1 VYFALLFLLL
11 LSVSG
16 GAHGNQPAPGSLPQ
30 LLRCYVTPLGGA
42 YRPEGAAATM
52 TVVNDGGM
60 CVVNNWGPNGR
71 TRSASGTITTSP
83 AHGRADFVAPL
94 ARYFPERGYTG
105 PDEFA
110 YEATALDADGVAVT
124 MHVRVTVKVVTERFP
139 PPVQPVRLGS
149 GIMPPRQLKDVRPVF
164 PPEAQRAGMQGV
176 VILEATVGA
185 DGKVTDARVMRS
197 VPMLDSAAL
206 DAVRQWEYTPT
217 LINGQAVPIIMT
229 VSVSFGMQA
238 PLPPAAATA
247 APALPAPSTPTA
259 LPPVE
264 TAGLARS
271 KDSELEL
278 GLQALE
284 RRQFEEAL
292 KIYKR
297 TSDARGKQCA
307 DCFFGMALAYEG
319 LGAAKN
325 VAESCDRA
333 IALGAGNTPL
343 VVQAHQHK
351 GIALQM
357 IGEYKDPKR
366 LSEAEAEFRLA
377 LALDPD
383 GAFLHYHLG
392 VVLMQLQRDSEGVEE
407 LKKELA
413 VRPRSVHADETARLI
428 DNPRRAR
435 ELYAPDVS
443 LVTLAR
449 EFVELK
455 DLHGKVV
462 VLDFWGTWCP
472 PCVKAV
478 PDLRDLQKKHGK
490 DAFALIGISSD
501 TDEQILRDFV
511 AKNQMEWTQYWDRD
525 RKVQQIYG
533 IRAWPTYI
541 VIDREGV
548 IRLRTTGNNP
558 TEYSRLVS
566 EVKRQLKAA
575 SRAGS

>member
-1 VYFALLFLLL
+1 
-11 LSVSG
+11 
-16 GAHGNQPAPGSLPQ
+16 
-30 LLRCYVTPLGGA
+30 
-42 YRPEGAAATM
+42 
-52 TVVNDGGM
+52 
-60 CVVNNWGPNGR
+60 
-71 TRSASGTITTSP
+71 
-83 AHGRADFVAPL
+83 
-94 ARYFPERGYTG
+94 
-105 PDEFA
+105 
-110 YEATALDADGVAVT
+110 
-124 MHVRVTVKVVTERFP
+124 
-139 PPVQPVRLGS
+139 
-149 GIMPPRQLKDVRPVF
+149 
-164 PPEAQRAGMQGV
+164 
-176 VILEATVGA
+176 
-185 DGKVTDARVMRS
+185 
-197 VPMLDSAAL
+197 
-206 DAVRQWEYTPT
+206 
-217 LINGQAVPIIMT
+217 
-229 VSVSFGMQA
+229 
-238 PLPPAAATA
+238 
-247 APALPAPSTPTA
+247 
-259 LPPVE
+259 
-264 TAGLARS
+264 
-271 KDSELEL
+271 
-278 GLQALE
+278 
-284 RRQFEEAL
+284 
-292 KIYKR
+292 
-297 TSDARGKQCA
+297 
-307 DCFFGMALAYEG
+307 MALAYEG

-357 IGEYKDPKR
+357 IGEYRDPKR

-435 ELYAPDVS
+435 ELYAPDFS

-501 TDEQILRDFV
+501 TDEQMLRDFV
-511 AKNQMEWTQYWDRD
+511 AKNQMEWTRYLGPRSEGSTDLRHPRLADLHRHRSRRRHPATDDR
-525 RKVQQIYG
+525 QQSHRVLQAG
-533 IRAWPTYI
+533 ERSEAA
-541 VIDREGV
+541 VEGSAS
-548 IRLRTTGNNP
+548 
-558 TEYSRLVS
+558 SRLV
-566 EVKRQLKAA
+566 KAA
-575 SRAGS
+575 PSRRWQRSTPRSN